1 MATEKL
7 ADGIRRFTIDQIELE
22 NRVRQLA
29 SKAA

>member
-7 ADGIRRFTIDQIELE
+7 ADGIRRFTADQIELE

-29 SKAA
+29 RAA